1 MKELWKEKGLWSASL
16 ICFVTMAV
24 GFPFDEIKF
33 PLSSGAFLVLFQKAL
48 DNQMILFLIP
58 IAAVLPVGANFV
70 RESSTGFLKLYI
82 TRISRMEYIK
92 RKTIQIYAGGFLPFF
107 MAGIAA
113 LFLCFLFLYPL
124 ELKGN
129 ISWQMV
135 SSALAFLL
143 RISLTAGIMAE
154 LAGIFAAAFQNY
166 YMTYGLPFVS
176 YYMMIILKE
185 RYLDQMYVFYPAEWM
200 KCQQD
205 WGPQGHGIWL
215 FLAVFSIFMILLHG
229 LLLYGRLQEIL

>member
-1 MKELWKEKGLWSASL
+1 MKELWREKGLWSASL

-58 IAAVLPVGANFV
+58 IAAVLPVGANFI

-135 SSALAFLL
+135 SSALVFLL
-143 RISLTAGIMAE
+143 RISLIGGIMAE

-185 RYLDQMYVFYPAEWM
+185 RYLDQMYVFYPAEWL

-205 WGPQGHGIWL
+205 WGPQGHGRW
-215 FLAVFSIFMILLHG
+215 
-229 LLLYGRLQEIL
+229 QEIL